1 MKAFHI
7 TAQADGGCAAQ
18 PLPLPAL
25 HRKGEAPA
33 EFFRQ
38 QASGEIPRADL
49 NLAPTRFIR
58 RIRLDDGP
66 VRNLASG
73 DGALL
78 TFVISGRLT
87 LAGALGEPLSIEPGD
102 LFLMDSA
109 VAGSLDASAEG
120 RCLLIQSGV
129 EGNWPGPEARILDD
143 GTIVP
148 RTSDGP
154 NIKRVLKDVDE
165 RAYFADF
172 PELFGAAPANMWADT
187 RSLKGL
193 RFMSWEDG
201 FLDWHPEVI
210 NCLAIVL
217 AGELELET
225 RGRNG
230 GIEVFR
236 AGDVCMAEDRTGEGH
251 IDRTRGVMQVAL
263 FVLEDDLR
271 W

>member
-7 TAQADGGCAAQ
+7 TAQTDGSSIAR
-18 PLPLPAL
+18 PLPLPVL

-38 QASGEIPRADL
+38 QASGAIPRADL
-49 NLAPTRFIR
+49 NLSPTRFIR
-58 RIRLDDGP
+58 RIRLDDGA
-66 VRNLASG
+66 VRNLAGG

-78 TFVISGRLT
+78 TFVIAGRLT
-87 LAGALGEPLSIEPGD
+87 LAGALGEPLSLESGD
-102 LFLMDSA
+102 LFLMDAA
-109 VAGSLDASAEG
+109 VAGALDATAAG
-120 RCLLIQSGV
+120 GCLLVQSGV
-129 EGNWPGPEARILDD
+129 DASWPGPEAQALDA

-148 RTSDGP
+148 RASDGP
-154 NIKRVLKDVDE
+154 NIKRVLKDDDD
-165 RAYFADF
+165 RAYFVDF
-172 PELFGAAPANMWADT
+172 PELFGTAPANMWADT
-187 RSLKGL
+187 RSLTGL

-225 RGRNG
+225 RGRDG
-230 GIEVFR
+230 GIEIFR
-236 AGDVCMAEDRTGEGH
+236 AGDICMAEDRTGEGH

-263 FVLEDDLR
+263 FVFADDLT